1 MAKKY
6 SDELK
11 NEKERW
17 EKEISELYAKLE
29 NVRKIYGESL
39 FYSIKIPYKL
49 YQIWSPKYDIYR
61 RIRKD
66 AWHRI
71 RRRRYWGANV
81 PGRVPL
87 LIFQFCFKFN
97 F

>member
-1 MAKKY
+1 MAPKKY
-6 SDELK
+6 SDELLK

-17 EKEISELYAKLE
+17 EKEFSELYARVE
-29 NVRKIYGESL
+29 NLRRQRGEAL

-66 AWHRI
+66 ACQR
-71 RRRRYWGANV
+71 
-81 PGRVPL
+81 
-87 LIFQFCFKFN
+87 
-97 F
+97 